1 MSRAMLRKKFMAILG
16 VIITLHVVMAFLSI
30 LVLNSVLGDLDEAG
44 AEALESVAAIQRVR
58 AELDAASPRP
68 DEDVGVL
75 VALNRSVAGL
85 GEIELMQEP
94 VSADLIG
101 RVREQIIALHEIAT
115 GAADGAVTDTWRIPI
130 RNALDDLDSHVNEM
144 IAFRRDAIT
153 SKFRNSVIV
162 LGIVF
167 VLIINATVMVL
178 SRMVS
183 MIVKPVDKL
192 VEASRRLAE
201 EDFEY
206 RVELNRSD
214 EFAELA
220 RAQNALAEQLQ
231 QNEERKVETL
241 HQVARTLSHE
251 LNNAIAIIELQLTHL
266 ARKNKGDG
274 EQAERLK
281 EIHRTLERISRTVDA
296 LAHVRRIVL
305 TDYTSGVS
313 MLDLERSIEEGPA
326 VVRH

>member
-1 MSRAMLRKKFMAILG
+1 MLRKKFMAILG

-296 LAHVRRIVL
+296 LAHVRSIVL

-313 MLDLERSIEEGPA
+313 MLDLERSIEEDRRWYRAG
-326 VVRH
+326 H

>member
-1 MSRAMLRKKFMAILG
+1 
-16 VIITLHVVMAFLSI
+16 
-30 LVLNSVLGDLDEAG
+30 
-44 AEALESVAAIQRVR
+44 
-58 AELDAASPRP
+58 
-68 DEDVGVL
+68 
-75 VALNRSVAGL
+75 
-85 GEIELMQEP
+85 
-94 VSADLIG
+94 
-101 RVREQIIALHEIAT
+101 
-115 GAADGAVTDTWRIPI
+115 
-130 RNALDDLDSHVNEM
+130 
-144 IAFRRDAIT
+144 
-153 SKFRNSVIV
+153 
-162 LGIVF
+162 VF

-183 MIVKPVDKL
+183 MIVKPVDQL

-201 EDFEY
+201 EDFEH
-206 RVELNRSD
+206 RVDLKRSD

-220 RAQNALAEQLQ
+220 RAHNAAAEQLQ

-313 MLDLERSIEEGPA
+313 MLDLERSVEEEPA
-326 VVRH
+326 AAGRVAR